1 MRIGTCAR
9 PTRTRSVRVIGI
21 TMIAKWLHDPVTVQ
35 IAVACRRFI
44 IGLVFVLGTII
55 VCDTLLHIAGWVI
68 WLINQL

>member
-1 MRIGTCAR
+1 
-9 PTRTRSVRVIGI
+9 
-21 TMIAKWLHDPVTVQ
+21 MIARWLRDPVTVQ

-55 VCDTLLHIAGWVI
+55 VCDLFLHITGWVV